1 MGFYRDIMEIN
12 GTYSQQL
19 WGGGCVFL
27 ANSWHESETLG
38 MRRKLKLDSLV
49 LVSSVVIRVCLKMGY
64 YDGPADFEVL
74 LHKPDMIPIDYR
86 GFLSTQRYACAAA
99 MAGCQFHRGEG
110 VHKIAHL
117 FCHLNPPLIPL
128 W

>member
-1 MGFYRDIMEIN
+1 MME
-12 GTYSQQL
+12 QQISRY
-19 WGGGCVFL
+19 F
-27 ANSWHESETLG
+27 
-38 MRRKLKLDSLV
+38 
-49 LVSSVVIRVCLKMGY
+49 
-64 YDGPADFEVL
+64 

-117 FCHLNPPLIPL
+117 FLSFKSPVDTWYTNIAMENHHV
-128 W
+128 